1 VLDIGGPVQAFDE
14 ARQMGAD
21 YVIRHCATTPTV
33 ESAQGVTYADLEPL
47 PEVKADDV
55 VIVPGYPVMRIGP
68 PRWLSAWLKQ
78 AFRVGAQVCS
88 VCTGSFV
95 LGDAGLL
102 DGRRCTTHWKRLE
115 EMQKRFPRAKV
126 MSDRLFVQDG
136 RLITSAGIASGIDM
150 ALDLIEQHHGPRM
163 AARVAREMVV
173 YLRRDGHQRQ
183 ESVYLDHRTH
193 LHPGIHA
200 VQDWFIANPSRPAR
214 LTELSSV
221 AHMSPRNLTRV
232 FRQATGISIHEYR
245 TRLRLEQVRTL
256 LNNPELTLEGIAER
270 CGFAGARQLRRVWK
284 AAFGSA
290 PASARRK
297 ASSVVGLRSS
307 ASRNLKKSKSA

>member
-1 VLDIGGPVQAFDE
+1 
-14 ARQMGAD
+14 
-21 YVIRHCATTPTV
+21 
-33 ESAQGVTYADLEPL
+33 
-47 PEVKADDV
+47 
-55 VIVPGYPVMRIGP
+55 
-68 PRWLSAWLKQ
+68 
-78 AFRVGAQVCS
+78 VGAQVCS

-95 LGDAGLL
+95 LAEAGLL
-102 DGRRCTTHWKRLE
+102 DGRRCTTHWKRLQE
-115 EMQKRFPRAKV
+115 FQKKFPRAKV

-136 RLITSAGIASGIDM
+136 RIITSAGIASGIDM

-163 AARVAREMVV
+163 AAAVAREMVV

-183 ESVYLDHRTH
+183 ESIYLDHRTH

-214 LTELSSV
+214 LTELSAI

-245 TRLRLEQVRTL
+245 TRLRLEQVRSL
-256 LNNPELTLEGIAER
+256 LNNPELTLEAIAER

-290 PASARRK
+290 PAAARRK
-297 ASSVVGLRSS
+297 SS
-307 ASRNLKKSKSA
+307 NLHL

>member
-1 VLDIGGPVQAFDE
+1 VYIPLTEVLDISGPVQAFDE
-14 ARQMGAD
+14 ARQLGAD
-21 YVIRHCATTPTV
+21 YRIRHCAITPTV
-33 ESAQGVTYADLEPL
+33 ESAQGVIYAGLEPL
-47 PEVKADDV
+47 PEVQPDDV
-55 VIVPGYPVMRIGP
+55 VIVPGYPVRKLGP
-68 PRWLSAWLKQ
+68 PRGLSAWLKQ
-78 AFRVGAQVCS
+78 AFHTGAQVCS

-95 LGDAGLL
+95 LAEAGLL
-102 DGRRCTTHWKRLE
+102 DGRRCTTHWKRLQE
-115 EMQKRFPRAKV
+115 FQKKFPRTKV

-136 RLITSAGIASGIDM
+136 RIITSAGIASGIDM

-163 AARVAREMVV
+163 AAAVAREMVV

-183 ESVYLDHRTH
+183 ESIYLDHRTH

-214 LTELSSV
+214 LTELSAF

-245 TRLRLEQVRTL
+245 TRLRLEQVRSL
-256 LNNPELTLEGIAER
+256 LNNPELTLEAIAER

-284 AAFGSA
+284 AAFGTA
-290 PASARRK
+290 PASGRRK
-297 ASSVVGLRSS
+297 APSAVGLQSS
-307 ASRNLKKSKSA
+307 ASR

>member
-1 VLDIGGPVQAFDE
+1 
-14 ARQMGAD
+14 MGAD
-21 YVIRHCATTPTV
+21 YVIRHCSTTPTV
-33 ESAQGVTYADLEPL
+33 ESAQGVTYSNLEPL
-47 PEVKADDV
+47 PEVKPDDV
-55 VIVPGYPVMRIGP
+55 VVIPGYPVMKLGSP
-68 PRWLSAWLKQ
+68 KGLSAWLKQ
-78 AFRVGAQVCS
+78 AYRAGAQVCS

-95 LGDAGLL
+95 LAEAGLL
-102 DGRRCTTHWKRLE
+102 DGKRCTTHWKRVEL
-115 EMQKRFPRAKV
+115 MQKRFPRAKV

-136 RLITSAGIASGIDM
+136 RVITSAGIASGIDM

-163 AARVAREMVV
+163 ASRVAREMVV
-173 YLRRDGHQRQ
+173 YLRRNGHQRQ

-214 LTELSSV
+214 LPELAAI

-245 TRLRLEQVRTL
+245 TRLRLEQVRSL
-256 LNNPELTLEGIAER
+256 LNNPELTLEAIADR

-284 AAFGSA
+284 AAFGTA
-290 PASARRK
+290 PASGRRK
-297 ASSVVGLRSS
+297 ALSVVRRRPLAPQLRS
-307 ASRNLKKSKSA
+307 